1 MLTSNAINIKNRH
14 AKLLRKGGLAA
25 CRIAKRLCMPTFFL
39 EQSHQIF
46 YCLAAADKLYASVFA
61 DENLCRTRA
70 AVVG

>member
-46 YCLAAADKLYASVFA
+46 YCLAAADKFYTPILA
-61 DENLCRTRA
+61 DKNFCRTRA

>member
-25 CRIAKRLCMPTFFL
+25 CRIAKRLSMPPFFL
-39 EQSHQIF
+39 EESHQIF
-46 YCLAAADKLYASVFA
+46 YCLAAADKFYASVFA
-61 DENLCRTRA
+61 DENFCWAGA